1 MVSEVFDLNLTVEAI
16 LKSEFMEGAR
26 LLAGISALEKEI
38 KYVDIIEVPDV
49 IDWINE
55 GGFYLTTGYSFKDDL
70 QSQKELVQ
78 TLSAKNSAALCIKKG
93 RYFSE
98 IPEIIVKTANE
109 LNYPIIELPKDKSYV
124 DILLPLSSMLL
135 DKKTYLLKHSEK
147 IHQDL
152 TDVVLSGGGLD
163 HLAQTLY
170 KLINKSVL
178 IQDREQKKLVFV
190 GDKEDVLKHEVYIPE
205 AKLKKMLLKDNINLI
220 KSEKQSRLMTPVKVS
235 GSILGYVSIFTGE
248 NSDIEKI
255 DYRALQHAATVIAL
269 EMLKEKEKTEVEK
282 RLKVDLFNDLIQQNY
297 NSEEIIINRAL
308 NLNWDL
314 EKNYL
319 VIVFEIDDFESYYRN
334 LEASQEYQIKDIQ
347 DKIKRIIKRRLLQE
361 HKDLIVINKSSSFIV
376 FYNCEGL
383 DQEKRKE
390 KSRAFAEKIAAE
402 IKKEIASTKL
412 FAGFGGHY
420 QGLDGIRKSY
430 HQARQAI
437 EMGKKINKESNLF
450 HYDDLGIFKVLV
462 KLDNRECLNEFNKEM
477 LGPLLKEENSDLL
490 KTIEALLN
498 SFNNKR
504 EAARK
509 LNIHRN
515 TLDYRIKKIAKLLDV
530 DLQNSENWL
539 NLYLAFKVKQ
549 ML

>member
-1 MVSEVFDLNLTVEAI
+1 
-16 LKSEFMEGAR
+16 
-26 LLAGISALEKEI
+26 
-38 KYVDIIEVPDV
+38 
-49 IDWINE
+49 
-55 GGFYLTTGYSFKDDL
+55 
-70 QSQKELVQ
+70 
-78 TLSAKNSAALCIKKG
+78 
-93 RYFSE
+93 
-98 IPEIIVKTANE
+98 
-109 LNYPIIELPKDKSYV
+109 
-124 DILLPLSSMLL
+124 
-135 DKKTYLLKHSEK
+135 
-147 IHQDL
+147 
-152 TDVVLSGGGLD
+152 
-163 HLAQTLY
+163 
-170 KLINKSVL
+170 
-178 IQDREQKKLVFV
+178 REQKKLVFV

>member
-1 MVSEVFDLNLTVEAI
+1 MNLTVEAI
-16 LKSEFMEGAR
+16 LKCDFMEGAR

-49 IDWINE
+49 INWINE

-78 TLSAKNSAALCIKKG
+78 TLAAKESAALCIKKG

-98 IPEIIVKTANE
+98 IPEIIIKTANE
-109 LNYPIIELPKDKSYV
+109 LNYPIIELPQDKSYV

-170 KLINKSVL
+170 KLIDKSVL

-190 GDKEDVLKHEVYIPE
+190 GDKENLLENEIYIPE
-205 AKLKKMLLKDNINLI
+205 TELKKMLLKENINLI
-220 KSEKQSRLMTPVKVS
+220 KLEGQFRLITPVKVS
-235 GSILGYVSIFTGE
+235 GNILGYVSIFSGQ
-248 NSDIEKI
+248 NRNIEKI

-269 EMLKEKEKTEVEK
+269 EMLKEKEKNEVEK
-282 RLKVDLFNDLIQQNY
+282 RLKIDLFNDLIQKNY

-319 VIVFEIDDFESYYRN
+319 VIVFEIDDFESYYRD
-334 LEASQEYQIKDIQ
+334 LEERQEYQIKDIQ
-347 DKIKRIIKRRLLQE
+347 DKIKRIIRRRLLYE

-376 FYNCEGL
+376 FYNCAKL
-383 DQEKRKE
+383 DQENRKA
-390 KSRAFAEKIAAE
+390 KSLAFAENIAAE
-402 IKKEIASTKL
+402 IEKEIASIKL
-412 FAGFGGHY
+412 FVGFGGHY

-430 HQARQAI
+430 QQARQAI

-462 KLDNRECLNEFNKEM
+462 KLDNRECLSEFNKEM
-477 LGPLLKEENSDLL
+477 LGPLLKDENSDLL
-490 KTIEALLN
+490 KTIEALLS